1 MSKAAKQSQKAAARP
16 VLKIRAN
23 VSLRDALDDFGAAWK
38 RAEAGDVFNE
48 AVLSF
53 GSWEQMARL
62 MTPKRMEL
70 IRAVR
75 STKPK
80 SIAELARGLKRD
92 YKRVH
97 ADVGDLAKSGVLKI
111 TDQGLVLPYAAI
123 EARLVV

>member
-1 MSKAAKQSQKAAARP
+1 MTKPAKHSKKAPPRP
-16 VLKIRAN
+16 VLKIGAN
-23 VSLRDALDDFGAAWK
+23 VSLRDALADFGAACK
-38 RAEAGDVFNE
+38 RAEAGAVFNE

-53 GSWEQMARL
+53 GNWEQMARL
-62 MTPKRMEL
+62 IAPKRMEL

-111 TDQGLVLPYAAI
+111 TDQSLVLPYAAL

>member
-1 MSKAAKQSQKAAARP
+1 MSKAAKQSQKTAARP

-38 RAEAGDVFNE
+38 RAEAGEVFNE

-53 GSWEQMARL
+53 GNWEQMARL

-80 SIAELARGLKRD
+80 SIADLARGLKRD

-111 TDQGLVLPYAAI
+111 TDQGLVMPYAAI

>member
-1 MSKAAKQSQKAAARP
+1 MGKAAKQPQKAAARP

-38 RAEAGDVFNE
+38 RAEAGEVFNE

-53 GSWEQMARL
+53 GNWEQMARL

-80 SIAELARGLKRD
+80 SIADLARGLKRD

-97 ADVGDLAKSGVLKI
+97 ADVGDLAKSGVLQI
-111 TDQGLVLPYAAI
+111 TDQGLVMPYAAI